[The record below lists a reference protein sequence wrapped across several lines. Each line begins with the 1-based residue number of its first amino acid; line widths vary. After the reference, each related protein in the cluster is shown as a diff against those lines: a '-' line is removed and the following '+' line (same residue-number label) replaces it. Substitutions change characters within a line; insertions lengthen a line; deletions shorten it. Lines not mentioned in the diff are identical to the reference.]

1 MTDLPMPLVPADV
14 DLRDFPCLQIDIVR
28 LFSSEFHALSSDAEW
43 RAGMTLWLKSFHQVP
58 AASLPD
64 DDTALARLAEFGR
77 DQASWKEAKAGALRN
92 WVKCS
97 DGRLYHPTVAIKA
110 LEAWLGK
117 LLQRRAGTVGN
128 AKRWKIEPNLKEFD
142 DAYAAAFSA
151 LAALDPRSNALFRH
165 RPSPSALQSD
175 SENNHS
181 RPDAGHDHEPN
192 ATATTSPSQPDRD
205 PIPEGSHCDRDPS
218 PDPDRGRIASEV
230 KLSEVNNKDISSL
243 RSDIDHRPAGK
254 PRAEPNPRKHAYPND
269 AFTRWYADYPH
280 KVGKG
285 AAKKAFAKV
294 QASDVVDFTELLDGL
309 RRYRQTKPHD
319 RPWCNPAT
327 WLNEERWA
335 DAPASTSGASP
346 PSSSAGSS
354 INFGNGCSASAET
367 IRKFWSS
374 GRWPPD
380 WGPRPGQQGCR
391 IPPEMAAELVGE
403 HAA

>member
-1 MTDLPMPLVPADV
+1 MTYPNPLVPADV

-77 DQASWKEAKAGALRN
+77 DQTSWKEAKTGALRN

-117 LLQRRAGTVGN
+117 LWQRRSGAIGN
-128 AKRWKIEPNLKEFD
+128 AKRWKVEPNLKEYD
-142 DAYAAAFSA
+142 DAYAAASAA
-151 LAALDPRSNALFRH
+151 LAALDPRSNALSRH
-165 RPSPSALQSD
+165 RPVAQPVSQPEPDSQSQ
-175 SENNHS
+175 
-181 RPDAGHDHEPN
+181 PDMQETTDPDRNPN
-192 ATATTSPSQPDRD
+192 GDPIATPSQPDRGPSRE
-205 PIPEGSHCDRDPS
+205 PIAYP
-218 PDPDRGRIASEV
+218 IASKGKVREEI
-230 KLSEVNNKDISSL
+230 LDISSL
-243 RSDIDHRPAGK
+243 RSDIDHSPGK
-254 PRAEPNPRKHAYPND
+254 PRAEPKPRKHPYPEN
-269 AFTRWYADYPH
+269 AFARWYADYPH
-280 KVGKG
+280 KVGRK
-285 AAKKAFAKV
+285 AAEKAFARV
-294 QASDVVDFTELLDGL
+294 QASDAVAFTELIDGL
-309 RRYRQTKPHD
+309 KRYRQTKPHD

-335 DAPASTSGASP
+335 DAPASPSGASP
-346 PSSSAGSS
+346 PPSSSTSPS
-354 INFGNGCSASAET
+354 INFGNGCSASEET
-367 IRKFWSS
+367 IRKFWSV